1 MAVSI
6 DEFKKLA
13 LKVATIKAVKEHP
26 SADRLYILTISTGSE
41 DKDIVAGIKLHYSKE
56 ELIGRQV
63 IVADNLEPAVI
74 RGVESKGMVLAV
86 KDGNALSLI
95 VPDKPVTP
103 GCPVS

>member
-1 MAVSI
+1 MTISI
-6 DEFKKLA
+6 DEFKRLA

-41 DKDIVAGIKLHYSKE
+41 EKDIVAGIKLHYTTE

-86 KDGNALSLI
+86 KDGPALSLI
-95 VPDKPVTP
+95 VPDKQITP
-103 GCPVS
+103 GCLVS